1 MKRDDDVPRQA
12 RDKRAQ
18 YGKNSKES
26 ARFWCCLHYQTCI
39 VVSIMICLSYSSP
52 IGYTDGYGKVT
63 DVWEHL
69 NIGRMYGYDGTF
81 YKSTTQGWMGNK
93 CPTGER
99 DETKRVAVLFLSRYL
114 YDGNRQFTKTGSGHK
129 CKW

>member
-1 MKRDDDVPRQA
+1 MMYQDRLGTNAHRKEKLKR
-12 RDKRAQ
+12 KRAFLVLSPLP
-18 YGKNSKES
+18 NN
-26 ARFWCCLHYQTCI
+26 I
-39 VVSIMICLSYSSP
+39 VVSINACLSYSSP

-99 DETKRVAVLFLSRYL
+99 DETKRLAVLFSFCLSIL
-114 YDGNRQFTKTGSGHK
+114 MKFDGVPRQARA
-129 CKW
+129 